1 MGYTEERMAKI
12 LIVDDSPTQI
22 EVLRKILLKHG
33 HEIIIAGDGDEAV
46 RIARETPPDLILM
59 DVVMPGLNGFQATR
73 LITKAENTK
82 HIPVIMLSSKDQE
95 TDKVWAQR
103 QGASGY
109 LIKPAS
115 EDELI
120 SVINKLL

>member
-1 MGYTEERMAKI
+1 MAKI
-12 LIVDDSPTQI
+12 LVVDDSQTQVQSI
-22 EVLRKILLKHG
+22 TKILQKHG
-33 HEIIIAGDGDEAV
+33 HETITAEDGDAAV
-46 RIARETPPDLILM
+46 SVARSELPDLILM

-73 LITKAENTK
+73 HITKTEGTQ

-95 TDKVWAQR
+95 TDKVWAER

-109 LIKPAS
+109 IIKPAK

-120 SVINKLL
+120 AAINKLL

>member
-1 MGYTEERMAKI
+1 MAKI

-22 EVLRKILLKHG
+22 EVLKKILIKHG
-33 HEIIIAGDGDEAV
+33 HESIIANDGDEAV
-46 RIARETPPDLILM
+46 KTAHEIHPDLILM

-73 LITKAENTK
+73 LITKTEDTM

-95 TDKVWAQR
+95 TDKVWAER

-109 LIKPAS
+109 LIKPAP
-115 EDELI
+115 EKELMELI
-120 SVINKLL
+120 DKLLK

>member
-1 MGYTEERMAKI
+1 MAKI

-22 EVLRKILLKHG
+22 ESLRKTLMKHG
-33 HEIIIAGDGDEAV
+33 HEAITAHDGDEAV
-46 RIARETPPDLILM
+46 NIAHDIHPDLILM

-73 LITKAENTK
+73 LITKKEDTQ

-95 TDKVWAQR
+95 TDKVWAER

-115 EDELI
+115 ENDLM
-120 SVINKLL
+120 SVINKLLK